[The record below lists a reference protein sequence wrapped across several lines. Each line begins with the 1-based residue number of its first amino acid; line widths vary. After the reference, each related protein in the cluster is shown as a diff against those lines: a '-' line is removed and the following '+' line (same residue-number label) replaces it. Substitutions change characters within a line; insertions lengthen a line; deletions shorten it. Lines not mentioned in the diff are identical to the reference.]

1 MFKSSNSQGELN
13 GFLDAGSHMSGE
25 LRFEDTFRI
34 DGKLTGS
41 VVSNGDLVV
50 GERGEVEGEIEVRRV
65 FVSGTVRGT
74 LRAAERVEL
83 TSSARVFADLFA
95 PVLTVEEGAFLEG
108 RCSMHRKDAEPSV
121 AKRNEKVTQ
130 MPAVGS

>member
-1 MFKSSNSQGELN
+1 MFKSSSAQGELN

-34 DGKLTGS
+34 DGNLSGS
-41 VVSNGDLVV
+41 IVSDGDLVV

-74 LRAAERVEL
+74 LRATERVEL
-83 TSSARVFADLFA
+83 TSTAKVFADLFA
-95 PVLTVEEGAFLEG
+95 PVLTVEEGAFFEG
-108 RCSMHRKDAEPSV
+108 RCSMSHQGSRPAAE
-121 AKRNEKVTQ
+121 KRSEKIAQ
-130 MPAVGS
+130 MPAASG